1 MLSTEDLLKYGLILI
16 TLWIGYCLFL
26 APKTPVHHKTVQHK
40 MEAFAGNF
48 QELNGGNNKPMM
60 HVEAQGKCPG
70 NYVASSLLPKGDPKM
85 KDWADLAPKGP
96 LEGVDLLLEPNKT
109 IGYDTVGNHL
119 RNSSYDLRKEPPCP
133 VQQVSPW
140 LNTTM
145 GPDLNR
151 RPLEDCS
158 AWTVAQK

>member
-1 MLSTEDLLKYGLILI
+1 MLSTEDLLKYGIILI
-16 TLWIGYCLFL
+16 ALWIGYCLFL
-26 APKTPVHHKTVQHK
+26 APKTPDHHK

-48 QELNGGNNKPMM
+48 QELNGGKQKEGHPKETHTSNN
-60 HVEAQGKCPG
+60 KCPG

-119 RNSSYDLRKEPPCP
+119 RNASYDLRKEPPCP

-151 RPLEDCS
+151 KPLEDCS
-158 AWTVAQK
+158 GWTVAQK